1 MLSVN
6 FFLGCGPVRIDES
19 ISNSLLP
26 LLPYLWFTFPFQK
39 LGQFWSSSD
48 ASACW
53 HTPAPRERSDRAKLA
68 FCFPYLVSRLRRGAR
83 GCWSWVPGQAGQE
96 RGPGGRHLLL
106 VLGAACSAQMCV
118 KPWPLLFLIFCF
130 HQWLENYIQITTT
143 QVVLILKAIV
153 QHMSWEEAI
162 YSDRNVNRE
171 CFSFSLQSI

>member
-68 FCFPYLVSRLRRGAR
+68 FCFPWWVGSEEGPEGAGVGCLGRLARRGSRWETPSSCAR
-83 GCWSWVPGQAGQE
+83 SCLLGSDVCETMASAIS
-96 RGPGGRHLLL
+96 HLLFPPVTGKL
-106 VLGAACSAQMCV
+106 YSNYYYTSCSDFKGYCTTHVMRRSN
-118 KPWPLLFLIFCF
+118 LF
-130 HQWLENYIQITTT
+130 
-143 QVVLILKAIV
+143 
-153 QHMSWEEAI
+153 
-162 YSDRNVNRE
+162 R
-171 CFSFSLQSI
+171 